1 MKYEQFIK
9 QVQSVAQLSHRQQAE
24 RATRATLETLKERI
38 VGDEAKDLASQL
50 PAELQEYLRGREGEN
65 GQFFSLQEFY
75 QRVSEKEGTA
85 PSDAATHVQAVFTVL
100 QKAVTPG
107 ELADVRANF
116 SDDYA
121 ELFLAETSLNEVPS
135 SPSFSSP
142 SF

>member
-1 MKYEQFIK
+1 VKYEQFIK

-50 PAELQEYLRGREGEN
+50 PAELQECLHGREGEN

-75 QRVSEKEGTA
+75 QRVSEKEGID

-135 SPSFSSP
+135 LPSF
-142 SF
+142 